1 MHNNM
6 EVKNVE
12 QYFYFYIINLIEIKL
27 IEDI

>member
-1 MHNNM
+1 MHNM
-6 EVKNVE
+6 EIKNIE